1 MNQPGG
7 LETVFEARYG
17 RKPRV
22 FRAPGRVNITG
33 EHTDYNDGFVMPA
46 AIQFGP
52 CVAASAR
59 ADRKLH
65 VYSEKFCEAHEFD
78 LDAVA
83 PGAQGHWTD
92 YVSIARSIPPPAAIH
107 SSRNRG
113 GSPA

>member
-46 AIQFGP
+46 AIQFAT
-52 CVAASAR
+52 CVAAAAR

-78 LDAVA
+78 LDDVA
-83 PGAQGHWTD
+83 PTAQGHWTD
-92 YVSIARSIPPPAAIH
+92 YVSIARSIPTPAAIH